1 MNRVNMREARR
12 QFSDIVKAAERGKS
26 TVITRRGRQVA
37 RVDPISTTGIKSL
50 PDLTE
55 FRASIKIKGKGLSQ
69 AIIDRRKETR
79 Y

>member
-12 QFSDIVKAAERGKS
+12 RFSDIVKAAEQGKS

-37 RVDPISTTGIKSL
+37 RVDPVAAAGGKSL

-55 FRASIKIKGKGLSQ
+55 FRASIPVKGKPLSQ
-69 AIIDRRKETR
+69 VIIDHRKEAR

>member
-1 MNRVNMREARR
+1 MDQVNMRDARR
-12 QFSDIVKAAERGKS
+12 RFSQIVTAAQRGRS

-37 RVDPISTTGIKSL
+37 RVAPMPAPAGSPL

-55 FRASIKIKGKGLSQ
+55 FRASITVKGPPLSKVVVGQ
-69 AIIDRRKETR
+69 REKAR